1 MKHKANCA
9 LISVKVIRV
18 EKVGESRPTK
28 VKWPRKCSCSIDSSA
43 SGRTCREEKK
53 MPTYLRTIRDR
64 ESVAF
69 LVLETFND
77 SIISLSCTILVIH
90 MYNNPCRM
98 KEPVP
103 QNASW
108 SNLCSSSTNHLCN
121 GHSRV
126 TSLEQLSL
134 AEFSGE

>member
-43 SGRTCREEKK
+43 SGRTCREEKNA
-53 MPTYLRTIRDR
+53 YLLTIRDR

-90 MYNNPCRM
+90 MYNDPCRM
-98 KEPVP
+98 KEPP

-121 GHSRV
+121 GHSCK
-126 TSLEQLSL
+126 QW
-134 AEFSGE
+134 

>member
-1 MKHKANCA
+1 
-9 LISVKVIRV
+9 
-18 EKVGESRPTK
+18 
-28 VKWPRKCSCSIDSSA
+28 
-43 SGRTCREEKK
+43 

-103 QNASW
+103 QKCLLVESMF
-108 SNLCSSSTNHLCN
+108 LLHEP
-121 GHSRV
+121 
-126 TSLEQLSL
+126 SLQRPQ
-134 AEFSGE
+134 